1 MRLSTST
8 NMLYPVQRAEHSL
21 DTIRTLGAAG
31 FQVLDW
37 CATAFSNQDTVRG
50 ENPFTTSEWQGWI
63 EAQRS
68 EADKL
73 GIAFK
78 RARHFITCAGKY
90 QGCSTEFEPSALRAK
105 LAAPINGGKH
115 GSRSAKAAPGQMSI
129 FDLQPEAKPETVPA
143 FTTRLNLPGAQRSM
157 SMGAGPFGQHRAY
170 SSTSS
175 NRISLEGSA
184 SIGSS
189 SAKATETNAP
199 KELVSAGT
207 LAPEALPGWC
217 A

>member
-63 EAQRS
+63 GAQRN

-73 GIAFK
+73 GIV
-78 RARHFITCAGKY
+78 
-90 QGCSTEFEPSALRAK
+90 
-105 LAAPINGGKH
+105 
-115 GSRSAKAAPGQMSI
+115 
-129 FDLQPEAKPETVPA
+129 QPEQWPAPEEYDV
-143 FTTRLNLPGAQRSM
+143 
-157 SMGAGPFGQHRAY
+157 
-170 SSTSS
+170 
-175 NRISLEGSA
+175 LEP
-184 SIGSS
+184 
-189 SAKATETNAP
+189 NAP
-199 KELVSAGT
+199 F
-207 LAPEALPGWC
+207 PED
-217 A
+217 